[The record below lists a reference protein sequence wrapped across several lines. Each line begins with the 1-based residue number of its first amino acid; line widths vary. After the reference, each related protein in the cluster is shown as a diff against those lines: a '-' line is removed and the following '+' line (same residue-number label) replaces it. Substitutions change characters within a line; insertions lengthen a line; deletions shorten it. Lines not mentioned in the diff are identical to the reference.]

1 MRACYVQTESRWVS
15 KVVPAISSYVTIH
28 DSTARYR
35 NPARQGGAF
44 SPLAWRVLIERAAG
58 LSIPIQITFVGRR
71 CGQSTSGN

>member
-1 MRACYVQTESRWVS
+1 MTN
-15 KVVPAISSYVTIH
+15 VVPAASSYMTID

-44 SPLAWRVLIERAAG
+44 SPLARRVLIERAAG